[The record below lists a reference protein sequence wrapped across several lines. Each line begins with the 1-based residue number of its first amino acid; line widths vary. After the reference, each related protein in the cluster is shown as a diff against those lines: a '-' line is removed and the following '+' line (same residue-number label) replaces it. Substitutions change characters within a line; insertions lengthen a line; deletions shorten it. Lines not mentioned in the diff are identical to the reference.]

1 MKLQA
6 PVYGY
11 KIFNPDWTCRDKQ
24 YTCPGEFKE
33 DVKPMVCDRGMHFCP
48 DLKDCFNCYG
58 NNPNNHC
65 AEVIA
70 LDEVVQDGNK
80 CATNHLQIVREIPW
94 DEVLKRVNQ
103 GKDCTGIFNT
113 GNRNTG
119 NRNTGDC
126 NTGDRNTG
134 NLNTGN
140 RNTGNR
146 NTGDRNTG
154 NRNTGDWNTGD
165 LNTGNRN
172 TGDWNTG
179 NRNTGDWNTGDCNTG
194 DWNTGDW
201 NTGNRNTG
209 DRNTGNWN
217 TGNRNTGDWNTGDWN
232 SASFSNGVFCT
243 KEPEIL
249 IFNKPSGMTF
259 RQWRDSEA
267 CHLLNQ
273 IQFIPNVW
281 VWDGDMTDEEKE
293 AHPEY
298 KTTGGFLKVLDT
310 SDCCVRWWENL
321 DEYQRRII
329 RSIPNFDAA
338 IFKQITGIDA
348 AKE

>member
-1 MKLQA
+1 MEQLTA
-6 PVYGY
+6 PVKGF
-11 KIFNPDWTCRDKQ
+11 KVFNPDWTCRDKQ

-33 DVKPMVCDRGMHFCP
+33 DVKPMACSAGMHFCP
-48 DLKDCFNCYG
+48 DLKDCFEYYQ

-70 LDEVVQDGNK
+70 LGEVAQDGNK
-80 CATNHLQIVREIPW
+80 CATNHFQIVREIPW

-103 GKDCTGIFNT
+103 GKGCTGIC
-113 GNRNTG
+113 
-119 NRNTGDC
+119 NTGDC
-126 NTGDRNTG
+126 NTGDC
-134 NLNTGN
+134 
-140 RNTGNR
+140 
-146 NTGDRNTG
+146 
-154 NRNTGDWNTGD
+154 
-165 LNTGNRN
+165 N

-194 DWNTGDW
+194 NRNTGNCNTGDW
-201 NTGNRNTG
+201 NTGDCNTG
-209 DRNTGNWN
+209 DC
-217 TGNRNTGDWNTGDWN
+217 NTGDWNTGDCNTGDWN

-259 RQWRDSEA
+259 REWRNSDA
-267 CHLLNQ
+267 CCLLNR
-273 IQFIPNVW
+273 IQFMPNVW
-281 VWDGDMTDEEKE
+281 VWADDMTDEEKE

-310 SDCCVRWWENL
+310 SDCCVRWWESL
-321 DEYQRRII
+321 DEYQRNII

-338 IFKQITGIDA
+338 IFKRITGIDA
-348 AKE
+348 

>member
-1 MKLQA
+1 MEQLTA
-6 PVYGY
+6 PVKGF
-11 KIFNPDWTCRDKQ
+11 KVFNPDWTCRDKQ

-33 DVKPMVCDRGMHFCP
+33 DVKPMACRAGMHFCP
-48 DLKDCFNCYG
+48 DLKDCFEYYQ

-70 LDEVVQDGNK
+70 LGEVVQDNNK
-80 CATNHLQIVREIPW
+80 CATNHLQIIREIPW

-103 GKDCTGIFNT
+103 GKGCTGI
-113 GNRNTG
+113 
-119 NRNTGDC
+119 C
-126 NTGDRNTG
+126 
-134 NLNTGN
+134 
-140 RNTGNR
+140 
-146 NTGDRNTG
+146 
-154 NRNTGDWNTGD
+154 
-165 LNTGNRN
+165 N

-179 NRNTGDWNTGDCNTG
+179 NRNTGDC
-194 DWNTGDW
+194 
-201 NTGNRNTG
+201 NTGNR
-209 DRNTGNWN
+209 
-217 TGNRNTGDWNTGDWN
+217 NTGDWN

-249 IFNKPSGMTF
+249 IFDKPSGMTF
-259 RQWRDSEA
+259 RQWRDSTA

-273 IQFIPNVW
+273 IQFMPNVW
-281 VWDGDMTDEEKE
+281 VWDDDMTDEEKE

-348 AKE
+348 

>member
-1 MKLQA
+1 MEQLTA
-6 PVYGY
+6 PVKGF
-11 KIFNPDWTCRDKQ
+11 KVFNPDWTCRDKQ
-24 YTCPGEFKE
+24 YACPGEFKE
-33 DVKPMVCDRGMHFCP
+33 DVKPMACSAGMHFCP
-48 DLKDCFNCYG
+48 DLKDCFEYYQ
-58 NNPNNHC
+58 NNPNNHY

-70 LDEVVQDGNK
+70 LGEVVQEDNK
-80 CATNHLQIVREIPW
+80 CATNHLQIIREIPW

-103 GKDCTGIFNT
+103 GKGCTGICNTGNWNTGNRNTGDCNTGNRNTGDCNTGDCNTGNCNTGDWNT

-126 NTGDRNTG
+126 NTGN
-134 NLNTGN
+134 
-140 RNTGNR
+140 
-146 NTGDRNTG
+146 
-154 NRNTGDWNTGD
+154 
-165 LNTGNRN
+165 
-172 TGDWNTG
+172 
-179 NRNTGDWNTGDCNTG
+179 C
-194 DWNTGDW
+194 
-201 NTGNRNTG
+201 
-209 DRNTGNWN
+209 NTGNWN
-217 TGNRNTGDWNTGDWN
+217 TGNRNTGDCNTGDWN

-249 IFNKPSGMTF
+249 IFDKPSGMTF
-259 RQWRDSEA
+259 RQWRDSTA

-273 IQFIPNVW
+273 IQFMPNVW
-281 VWDGDMTDEEKE
+281 VWDDDMTDEEKE

-348 AKE
+348 

>member
-1 MKLQA
+1 MEQLTA
-6 PVYGY
+6 PVKGF
-11 KIFNPDWTCRDKQ
+11 KVFNPDWTCRDKQ

-33 DVKPMVCDRGMHFCP
+33 DVKPMACSAGMHFCP
-48 DLKDCFNCYG
+48 DLKDCFEYYQ

-70 LDEVVQDGNK
+70 LGEVVQDDNK
-80 CATNHLQIVREIPW
+80 CATNHLQIIREIPW

-103 GKDCTGIFNT
+103 GKGCTGI
-113 GNRNTG
+113 
-119 NRNTGDC
+119 C
-126 NTGDRNTG
+126 NTGDW
-134 NLNTGN
+134 
-140 RNTGNR
+140 
-146 NTGDRNTG
+146 NTGDWNTG

-165 LNTGNRN
+165 WNTGDCNTGNRNTGDCNTGNRN

-194 DWNTGDW
+194 DWN
-201 NTGNRNTG
+201 
-209 DRNTGNWN
+209 
-217 TGNRNTGDWNTGDWN
+217 

-243 KEPEIL
+243 EEPEIL

-259 RQWRDSEA
+259 RQWRDSAA

-273 IQFIPNVW
+273 IQFMPNVW
-281 VWDGDMTDEEKE
+281 VWDDDMTDEEKE
-293 AHPEY
+293 GHPEY

-348 AKE
+348 

>member
-1 MKLQA
+1 MEQLTA
-6 PVYGY
+6 PVKGF
-11 KIFNPDWTCRDKQ
+11 KVFNPDWTCRDKQ

-33 DVKPMVCDRGMHFCP
+33 DVKPMACSAGMHFCP
-48 DLKDCFNCYG
+48 DLKDCFEYYQ

-70 LDEVVQDGNK
+70 LGEVVQDDNK
-80 CATNHLQIVREIPW
+80 CATNHLQIIREIPW

-103 GKDCTGIFNT
+103 GKGCTGICNTGNRNTGDCNTGDCNT

-126 NTGDRNTG
+126 NTGNR
-134 NLNTGN
+134 NTGN

-146 NTGDRNTG
+146 
-154 NRNTGDWNTGD
+154 
-165 LNTGNRN
+165 NTGNRN

-179 NRNTGDWNTGDCNTG
+179 NRNTGDC
-194 DWNTGDW
+194 
-201 NTGNRNTG
+201 
-209 DRNTGNWN
+209 
-217 TGNRNTGDWNTGDWN
+217 NTGDWN

-243 KEPEIL
+243 EEPEIL

-273 IQFIPNVW
+273 IQFMPNVW

-310 SDCCVRWWENL
+310 SDCCVRWWESL
-321 DEYQRRII
+321 DEYQRYII

-348 AKE
+348 

>member
-1 MKLQA
+1 MEQLTA
-6 PVYGY
+6 PVNGF
-11 KIFNPDWTCRDKQ
+11 KVFNPDWTCRNKQ
-24 YTCPGEFKE
+24 YTCPGQFKE
-33 DVKPMVCDRGMHFCP
+33 DVKPMTCSAGMHFCP
-48 DLKDCFNCYG
+48 GLNDCFEYYQ

-70 LDEVVQDGNK
+70 LGEVVRDGNK
-80 CATNHLQIVREIPW
+80 CATNHLQIIREIPW

-103 GKDCTGIFNT
+103 GKGCTGNRNTGNWNT

-119 NRNTGDC
+119 N
-126 NTGDRNTG
+126 
-134 NLNTGN
+134 
-140 RNTGNR
+140 
-146 NTGDRNTG
+146 
-154 NRNTGDWNTGD
+154 W
-165 LNTGNRN
+165 NTGNRN

-179 NRNTGDWNTGDCNTG
+179 NC
-194 DWNTGDW
+194 
-201 NTGNRNTG
+201 
-209 DRNTGNWN
+209 N

-243 KEPEIL
+243 EEPEIL

-259 RQWRDSEA
+259 RQWRDSTA

-273 IQFIPNVW
+273 IQFMPNVW
-281 VWDGDMTDEEKE
+281 VWDGDMTVEEKE

-298 KTTGGFLKVLDT
+298 KTTGGFLKVLGT

-348 AKE
+348 

>member
-1 MKLQA
+1 MEQLTA
-6 PVYGY
+6 PVKGF
-11 KIFNPDWTCRDKQ
+11 KVFNPDWTCRDKQ

-33 DVKPMVCDRGMHFCP
+33 DVKPMACSAGMHFCP
-48 DLKDCFNCYG
+48 DLKDCFEYYQ

-70 LDEVVQDGNK
+70 LGEVVQDDNK
-80 CATNHLQIVREIPW
+80 CATNHLQIIREIPW

-103 GKDCTGIFNT
+103 GKGCTGICNT
-113 GNRNTG
+113 GNCNTG
-119 NRNTGDC
+119 NC
-126 NTGDRNTG
+126 
-134 NLNTGN
+134 
-140 RNTGNR
+140 
-146 NTGDRNTG
+146 
-154 NRNTGDWNTGD
+154 
-165 LNTGNRN
+165 N

-194 DWNTGDW
+194 DCNTGNCNTGNCNTGDC
-201 NTGNRNTG
+201 NTGNR
-209 DRNTGNWN
+209 
-217 TGNRNTGDWNTGDWN
+217 NTGDWN

-243 KEPEIL
+243 EEPEIL

-259 RQWRDSEA
+259 RQWRNSAA

-273 IQFIPNVW
+273 IQFMPNVW
-281 VWDGDMTDEEKE
+281 VWDSDMTDEEKE

-348 AKE
+348 

>member
-11 KIFNPDWTCRDKQ
+11 KIFNPDWKCRDKQ

-33 DVKPMVCDRGMHFCP
+33 DVNPMVCKTGMRFCS
-48 DLKDCFNCYG
+48 DLKDCFEYYK

-70 LDEVVQDGNK
+70 LDEIVQDGNK

-103 GKDCTGIFNT
+103 GKGCTGIFNT

-119 NRNTGDC
+119 DC
-126 NTGDRNTG
+126 NTGN
-134 NLNTGN
+134 
-140 RNTGNR
+140 
-146 NTGDRNTG
+146 
-154 NRNTGDWNTGD
+154 
-165 LNTGNRN
+165 
-172 TGDWNTG
+172 
-179 NRNTGDWNTGDCNTG
+179 C
-194 DWNTGDW
+194 
-201 NTGNRNTG
+201 
-209 DRNTGNWN
+209 
-217 TGNRNTGDWNTGDWN
+217 NTGDWN

-243 KEPEIL
+243 EEPEIM

-259 RQWRDSEA
+259 KQWRGSDA
-267 CHLLNQ
+267 YHLLNQ
-273 IQFIPNVW
+273 IPFTLNVW
-281 VWDGDMTDEEKE
+281 VLDDDMTDEEKE

-298 KTTGGFLKVLDT
+298 KTIGGFLKVLDT
-310 SDCCVRWWENL
+310 SDCCIRWWESL
-321 DEYQRRII
+321 DESERDVI

-348 AKE
+348 TKE

>member
-1 MKLQA
+1 MEQLTA
-6 PVYGY
+6 PVKGF
-11 KIFNPDWTCRDKQ
+11 KVFNPDWTCRHKQ

-33 DVKPMVCDRGMHFCP
+33 DVKPMTCSAGMHFCP
-48 DLKDCFNCYG
+48 DLKDCFEYYQ

-65 AEVIA
+65 AEVVA
-70 LDEVVQDGNK
+70 LGEVVQDGNK
-80 CATNHLQIVREIPW
+80 CATNHLQIIREIPW

-103 GKDCTGIFNT
+103 GKGCTGIRNT

-119 NRNTGDC
+119 N
-126 NTGDRNTG
+126 
-134 NLNTGN
+134 
-140 RNTGNR
+140 
-146 NTGDRNTG
+146 
-154 NRNTGDWNTGD
+154 W
-165 LNTGNRN
+165 N

-179 NRNTGDWNTGDCNTG
+179 NCNTGNCNTGNWNTGDWNTGNWNTGNWNTGNWNTGDWNTG

-201 NTGNRNTG
+201 NTGNC
-209 DRNTGNWN
+209 
-217 TGNRNTGDWNTGDWN
+217 NTGDWN
-232 SASFSNGVFCT
+232 SASFSNGAFCT
-243 KEPEIL
+243 EEPEIL

-267 CHLLNQ
+267 CYLLNQ
-273 IQFIPNVW
+273 IQFMPNVW
-281 VWDGDMTDEEKE
+281 VRECDMTDEEKE

-321 DEYQRRII
+321 DEYHRRII

-348 AKE
+348 

>member
-1 MKLQA
+1 MEQLTA
-6 PVYGY
+6 PVKGF
-11 KIFNPDWTCRDKQ
+11 KVFNPDWTCRDKQ

-33 DVKPMVCDRGMHFCP
+33 DVKPMACSAGMHFCP
-48 DLKDCFNCYG
+48 DLKDCFENYQ

-70 LDEVVQDGNK
+70 LGEVVQDDNK
-80 CATNHLQIVREIPW
+80 CATNHLQIIREIPW

-103 GKDCTGIFNT
+103 GKGCTGICNT
-113 GNRNTG
+113 GN
-119 NRNTGDC
+119 
-126 NTGDRNTG
+126 
-134 NLNTGN
+134 
-140 RNTGNR
+140 
-146 NTGDRNTG
+146 
-154 NRNTGDWNTGD
+154 W
-165 LNTGNRN
+165 N

-179 NRNTGDWNTGDCNTG
+179 NRNTGDWNTGDWNTGDCNTGNRNTG

-201 NTGNRNTG
+201 NTGNW
-209 DRNTGNWN
+209 NTGNW
-217 TGNRNTGDWNTGDWN
+217 NTGDWNTGDWN

-243 KEPEIL
+243 EEPEIL

-259 RQWRDSEA
+259 RQWRDSAA

-310 SDCCVRWWENL
+310 SGCCVRWWENL

-348 AKE
+348 

>member
-1 MKLQA
+1 MEQLTA
-6 PVYGY
+6 PVKGF
-11 KIFNPDWTCRDKQ
+11 KVFNPDWTCRDKQ

-33 DVKPMVCDRGMHFCP
+33 DVKPMACSAGMHFCP
-48 DLKDCFNCYG
+48 DLKDCFEYYQ

-70 LDEVVQDGNK
+70 LGEVAQDGNK

-103 GKDCTGIFNT
+103 GKGCTGIC
-113 GNRNTG
+113 
-119 NRNTGDC
+119 NTGDC
-126 NTGDRNTG
+126 
-134 NLNTGN
+134 
-140 RNTGNR
+140 
-146 NTGDRNTG
+146 NTG

-165 LNTGNRN
+165 WNTGDWNTGNRN

-179 NRNTGDWNTGDCNTG
+179 NRNTGDCNTG
-194 DWNTGDW
+194 DW
-201 NTGNRNTG
+201 
-209 DRNTGNWN
+209 
-217 TGNRNTGDWNTGDWN
+217 NTGDWNTGDWN

-259 RQWRDSEA
+259 REWRNSDA
-267 CHLLNQ
+267 CCLLNR
-273 IQFIPNVW
+273 IQFMPNVW
-281 VWDGDMTDEEKE
+281 MWADDMTDEEKE

-310 SDCCVRWWENL
+310 SDCCVRWWESL
-321 DEYQRRII
+321 DEYQRNII

-348 AKE
+348 

>member
-6 PVYGY
+6 HVYGY

-33 DVKPMVCDRGMHFCP
+33 DVKPMTCSAGMHFCP
-48 DLKDCFNCYG
+48 DLKDCFEYYQ

-70 LDEVVQDGNK
+70 LGEVVQDGNK
-80 CATNHLQIVREIPW
+80 CATNHLQIIREIPW

-103 GKDCTGIFNT
+103 GNGCTGICNTGNCNTGNWNTGNCNTGNCNTGNCNTGNRNT

-119 NRNTGDC
+119 NRNTGDWNTGNC
-126 NTGDRNTG
+126 NTGDWNTG
-134 NLNTGN
+134 NCNTGN
-140 RNTGNR
+140 CNTGNR
-146 NTGDRNTG
+146 NTGDR
-154 NRNTGDWNTGD
+154 
-165 LNTGNRN
+165 
-172 TGDWNTG
+172 
-179 NRNTGDWNTGDCNTG
+179 
-194 DWNTGDW
+194 
-201 NTGNRNTG
+201 
-209 DRNTGNWN
+209 
-217 TGNRNTGDWNTGDWN
+217 NTGDWN

-243 KEPEIL
+243 EEPEIL

-259 RQWRDSEA
+259 RQWRNSAA

-273 IQFIPNVW
+273 IQFMPNVW
-281 VWDGDMTDEEKE
+281 VWDSDMTDGEKE

-310 SDCCVRWWENL
+310 SDCCVRWWESL
-321 DEYQRRII
+321 DESDRDVI
-329 RSIPNFDAA
+329 RSIPNFDKE
-338 IFKQITGIDA
+338 IFKKITGIDTNSL
-348 AKE
+348 

>member
-1 MKLQA
+1 MEQLTA
-6 PVYGY
+6 PVKGF
-11 KIFNPDWTCRDKQ
+11 KVFNPDWTCRDKQ

-33 DVKPMVCDRGMHFCP
+33 DVKPMACSAGMHFCP
-48 DLKDCFNCYG
+48 DLKDCFEYYQ

-70 LDEVVQDGNK
+70 LGEVVQDGNK

-103 GKDCTGIFNT
+103 GKGCTGI
-113 GNRNTG
+113 
-119 NRNTGDC
+119 C
-126 NTGDRNTG
+126 
-134 NLNTGN
+134 
-140 RNTGNR
+140 
-146 NTGDRNTG
+146 
-154 NRNTGDWNTGD
+154 
-165 LNTGNRN
+165 N

-179 NRNTGDWNTGDCNTG
+179 NQNTGDYNTGNQNTGNRNTGICNTGNYNTG

-201 NTGNRNTG
+201 NTGIC
-209 DRNTGNWN
+209 NTGNYN
-217 TGNRNTGDWNTGDWN
+217 TGNYNTGDWNTGDWN

-249 IFNKPSGMTF
+249 IFDKPSGMTF

-267 CHLLNQ
+267 CYLLNQ
-273 IQFIPNVW
+273 IQFMPNVW
-281 VWDGDMTDEEKE
+281 VWVGDMTDEEKE

-310 SDCCVRWWENL
+310 SDCCVRWWEDL
-321 DEYQRRII
+321 DEYQRHII

-338 IFKQITGIDA
+338 IFKRITGIDA
-348 AKE
+348 

>member
-1 MKLQA
+1 MDKMTV
-6 PVYGY
+6 PVHGY
-11 KIFNPDWTCRDKQ
+11 KIFESDWTCRGKQ

-33 DVKPMVCDRGMHFCP
+33 YVTPKVCSAGMHFCP
-48 DLKDCFNCYG
+48 NLKDCFEYYH

-70 LDEVVQDGNK
+70 LGEVVQDDNK
-80 CATNHLQIVREIPW
+80 CATNHLQIIREIPW

-103 GKDCTGIFNT
+103 GKGCTGICNTGDCNT

-119 NRNTGDC
+119 NW
-126 NTGDRNTG
+126 
-134 NLNTGN
+134 NTGN
-140 RNTGNR
+140 RNTGN
-146 NTGDRNTG
+146 
-154 NRNTGDWNTGD
+154 W
-165 LNTGNRN
+165 N

-179 NRNTGDWNTGDCNTG
+179 NRNTGNWNTGDWNTGNWNTGDWNTG

-201 NTGNRNTG
+201 NTGN
-209 DRNTGNWN
+209 WN
-217 TGNRNTGDWNTGDWN
+217 TGNWN

-243 KEPEIL
+243 EEPEIL

-273 IQFIPNVW
+273 IQFMPNVW
-281 VWDGDMTDEEKE
+281 VLDGDMTDEEKE

-310 SDCCVRWWENL
+310 SDYCVRWWEQL
-321 DEYQRRII
+321 YESERDII
-329 RSIPNFDAA
+329 RSIPNFDAT
-338 IFKQITGIDA
+338 IFKKITGIDA
-348 AKE
+348 

>member
-1 MKLQA
+1 MEQLTA
-6 PVYGY
+6 PVKGF
-11 KIFNPDWTCRDKQ
+11 KVFNPDWTCRDKQ

-33 DVKPMVCDRGMHFCP
+33 DVKPMACSAGMHFCP
-48 DLKDCFNCYG
+48 DLKDCFEYYQ

-70 LDEVVQDGNK
+70 LGEVVQDDNK
-80 CATNHLQIVREIPW
+80 CATNHLQIIREIPW

-103 GKDCTGIFNT
+103 GKGCTGICNT
-113 GNRNTG
+113 GDCNTG

-126 NTGDRNTG
+126 NTGDWNTG
-134 NLNTGN
+134 DC
-140 RNTGNR
+140 NTGNR
-146 NTGDRNTG
+146 NTGDCNTGDCNTGDCNTG
-154 NRNTGDWNTGD
+154 NRNTGD
-165 LNTGNRN
+165 
-172 TGDWNTG
+172 
-179 NRNTGDWNTGDCNTG
+179 C
-194 DWNTGDW
+194 
-201 NTGNRNTG
+201 
-209 DRNTGNWN
+209 
-217 TGNRNTGDWNTGDWN
+217 NTGDWN

-243 KEPEIL
+243 EEPEIL

-259 RQWRDSEA
+259 RQWRDSAA

-273 IQFIPNVW
+273 IQFMPNVW
-281 VWDGDMTDEEKE
+281 VWDDDMTDEEKE

-348 AKE
+348 